1 MSVDHG
7 VITKAQSQPAFLGV
21 FPGDVVVVWD
31 NPDQVDTASDA
42 WWMGE
47 VIFVEGSARDP
58 KAPSLFQVADV
69 DTGVVRWVKA
79 DYGVSATFTA
89 VLSRS
94 T

>member
-58 KAPSLFQVADV
+58 KAPSCS
-69 DTGVVRWVKA
+69 GGR
-79 DYGVSATFTA
+79 
-89 VLSRS
+89 R
-94 T
+94 